1 MEVYIT
7 TEKVTVEDI
16 GQNFKMNN
24 RSFLRILQE
33 AANRASSS
41 VGHGISDIETT
52 KTSWVLLY
60 WRVKIFNRAKYNDE
74 LTIKTWAS
82 FSKKIYSIRSFEIYL
97 KDELIAIADS
107 KWVYVDSISHSILK
121 IPDDLINKYGN
132 NDKKVFNEEFKEK
145 IKLPENIDKSYTYT
159 TMKRD
164 LDANHH
170 VNNIAFLD
178 IASEVIPNDKLNN
191 AKELCVIYKKEI
203 THGDTISCYYLDDT
217 VYLYNE
223 DKKILHGAI
232 ILK

>member
-97 KDELIAIADS
+97 KDELIAIAD
-107 KWVYVDSISHSILK
+107 
-121 IPDDLINKYGN
+121 
-132 NDKKVFNEEFKEK
+132 
-145 IKLPENIDKSYTYT
+145 
-159 TMKRD
+159 
-164 LDANHH
+164 
-170 VNNIAFLD
+170 
-178 IASEVIPNDKLNN
+178 
-191 AKELCVIYKKEI
+191 
-203 THGDTISCYYLDDT
+203 
-217 VYLYNE
+217 
-223 DKKILHGAI
+223 
-232 ILK
+232 